1 MFPPQK
7 TSRVQSV
14 YISTYQQDILYL
26 KYIFQ
31 ARKTK
36 SHANQFNHYITKY
49 RRFLV
54 QFLATMKRLEKEN
67 NVMLAEINVSKT
79 KKASTN
85 KRHWD
90 FRGHRDD
97 CQFKSNKVKDSSG
110 SKAKFVDVL
119 NHRVKVG
126 DTVLEK
132 HLNTCSIS
140 ASYISKSRKIR

>member
-1 MFPPQK
+1 MCLYQHLPAAHSLSKMHISGKENKESCKP
-7 TSRVQSV
+7 VQS
-14 YISTYQQDILYL
+14 L
-26 KYIFQ
+26 
-31 ARKTK
+31 
-36 SHANQFNHYITKY
+36 HNQIWT
-49 RRFLV
+49 LLGPV
-54 QFLATMKRLEKEN
+54 LATMKRLEKEN
-67 NVMLAEINVSKT
+67 NVMIAEINMSKR

-97 CQFKSNKVKDSSG
+97 CQFKSNRVKDSSG

-119 NHRVKVG
+119 NHRVKAG